1 MRPYLLTFYLCPGSI
16 PPMLKIRLQ
25 RTGRKHEPT
34 FRVVV
39 TESVRGPKSGRSI
52 ENVGFYDAKNGTKK
66 IKGDRVLYWMGR
78 GAQVSDTVHNFLVST
93 KVITGK
99 KRAAFIPKQ
108 KEVAI
113 SVSEET
119 TKEIDTEIK
128 EIATTETEVPETT
141 EPTVSFKE

>member
-1 MRPYLLTFYLCPGSI
+1 
-16 PPMLKIRLQ
+16 MLKIRLQ

-66 IKGDRVLYWMGR
+66 IKGDRVLYWMGK

-93 KVITGK
+93 KIITGK
-99 KRAAFIPKQ
+99 KRIAFTPRPKETVVAAPTEAI
-108 KEVAI
+108 KEEVK
-113 SVSEET
+113 VEET
-119 TKEIDTEIK
+119 KEEVV
-128 EIATTETEVPETT
+128 TTEAP
-141 EPTVSFKE
+141 VSSE

>member
-1 MRPYLLTFYLCPGSI
+1 
-16 PPMLKIRLQ
+16 MLKIRLQ

-99 KRAAFIPKQ
+99 KRAVFIPKP
-108 KEVAI
+108 KEAPAPVT
-113 SVSEET
+113 EET
-119 TKEIDTEIK
+119 TKEEVAKEEAEEIK
-128 EIATTETEVPETT
+128 TPEAL
-141 EPTVSFKE
+141 EPTVSQEE